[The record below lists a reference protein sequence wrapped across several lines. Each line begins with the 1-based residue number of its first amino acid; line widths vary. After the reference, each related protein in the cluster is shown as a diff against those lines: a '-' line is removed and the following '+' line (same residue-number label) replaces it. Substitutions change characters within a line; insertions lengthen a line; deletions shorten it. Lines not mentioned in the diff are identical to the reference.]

1 VTLGSWLRNG
11 LSSQNGFVR
20 KGARGA
26 LFVPKWLR
34 SWTARPGDCAARPPV
49 LANSFPKS
57 GTHLLLQLA
66 NGLPDRK
73 DYGAFLGSETSSFQ
87 LRERSE
93 KNTRRFIRGFVPGEV
108 IRGHLYYEPAYAAS
122 LAEHNAVHYFIYR
135 DLRAVVV
142 SEAHYLR
149 EMNRWH
155 RLAKH
160 FRQLSIEDAI
170 TLSIKGFDPP
180 IPGIHYPDIARRF
193 ARYRGWLS
201 HPDCFRIRFEDLQS
215 EKRDAMVRD
224 MAKFYLSHCMRTDL
238 NLDECVRAMLANV
251 APQKSH
257 TFRSGNKSGWQVE
270 FTEKHHRLFD
280 EVAGQLL
287 AELGYEQNAG
297 CGIQDAGVFP
307 LDAFPCPPHPA
318 S

>member
-1 VTLGSWLRNG
+1 VESTVSLGSWLRDG

-34 SWTARPGDCAARPPV
+34 SWRVTPADLAARPPV

-57 GTHLLLQLA
+57 GTHLLLQLV
-66 NGLPDRK
+66 NGLPDRE

-93 KNTRRFIRGFVPGEV
+93 SNTRHFIKGFVPGEV
-108 IRGHLYYEPAYAAS
+108 IRGHLYYEPPYAQA
-122 LAEHNAVHYFIYR
+122 LAEQKTVHYFIYR

-155 RLAKH
+155 KLAPYFQK
-160 FRQLSIEDAI
+160 LSIEDAI
-170 TLSIKGFDPP
+170 ALSITGFDPP
-180 IPGIHYPDIARRF
+180 VPGVNYPDIAARF
-193 ARYRGWLS
+193 SRYRGWLTHS
-201 HPDCFRIRFEDLQS
+201 DCMCIRFEDLQS
-215 EKRDAMVRD
+215 EQRDTIVRE
-224 MAKFYLSHCMRTDL
+224 MAKFYLARCSRADL
-238 NLDECVRAMLANV
+238 NLEECVQAMDSKV
-251 APQKSH
+251 APEKSH
-257 TFRSGNKSGWQVE
+257 TFRSGKKSGWQTE

-280 EVAGQLL
+280 DIAGKLL
-287 AELGYEQNAG
+287 LELGY
-297 CGIQDAGVFP
+297 DA
-307 LDAFPCPPHPA
+307 AA
-318 S
+318 